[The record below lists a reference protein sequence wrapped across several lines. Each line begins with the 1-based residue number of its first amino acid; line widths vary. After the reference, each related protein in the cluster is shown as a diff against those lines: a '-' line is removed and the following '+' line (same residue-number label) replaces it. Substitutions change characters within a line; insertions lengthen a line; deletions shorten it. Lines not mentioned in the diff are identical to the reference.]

1 MKKLVMLGFLVLA
14 GCMSG
19 GDRPLQLVSGS
30 GAPYPAQARSDG
42 IEGYVVVRYDV
53 DETGRVTNLS
63 VAESEPPGVFD
74 EAALKAVAAWRYNP
88 PISDGQPRPVR
99 GVSSRVDFKLGDGGD
114 YREY

>member
-74 EAALKAVAAWRYNP
+74 EAALKAVAAWRYNA

-99 GVSSRVDFKLGDGGD
+99 GVRSRVDFQLGDGGE